1 MKTMSE
7 RVQELLEL
15 RRMKD
20 EIDDMISA
28 VQGEITAEMEIDGV
42 DEVTSEGVRIT
53 WKPVTSSRFDKAAYI
68 RANGEDAYKS
78 YCKSYSTRRFTVSA

>member
-20 EIDDMISA
+20 EIDGMLAA
-28 VQGEITAEMEIDGV
+28 VQGEITAVMEFDGI
-42 DEVTSEGVRIT
+42 DEVTAEGVRIT
-53 WKPVTSSRFDKAAYI
+53 WKPITTSRFDKAAYI
-68 RANGEDAYKS
+68 RANGEDAYKA